1 MVMTSPLIVLPPMLL
16 LPQSSLAQQM
26 EGGEAVELQ

>member
-1 MVMTSPLIVLPPMLL
+1 MTSPLIVLLPMLL
-16 LPQSSLAQQM
+16 PPQSSLAQQM